1 MCGPVYGVRI
11 WQAARTFVSVV
22 GGVVGGI
29 ILGVLALA
37 AAGGLVLLV
46 LWIREPSASASA
58 RSHVQSLFVVGG
70 SKRTGQVT
78 GCIDRGPAR
87 QSSVDVWACRVN
99 GNGCVRTFAFV
110 MIPGYGAAPYD
121 RRSGDG
127 LTDPC
132 SARTAPTL
140 PRGLKR

>member
-1 MCGPVYGVRI
+1 V
-11 WQAARTFVSVV
+11 A
-22 GGVVGGI
+22 GI

-37 AAGGLVLLV
+37 AVGGLVLLV
-46 LWIREPSASASA
+46 LWIGEPSASASA
-58 RSHVQSLFVVGG
+58 RSHVQRLFLVGG
-70 SKRTGQVT
+70 SKRTGTVT

-87 QSSVDVWACRVN
+87 RSSLDVWACRVI
-99 GNGCVRTFAFV
+99 GTSCVHTFAFV

-132 SARTAPTL
+132 SARSAPTL
-140 PRGLKR
+140 PSGLKR

>member
-1 MCGPVYGVRI
+1 MWTVYGVSI
-11 WQAARTFVSVV
+11 WRAARTFVSVV

-37 AAGGLVLLV
+37 AVGGLVLLV
-46 LWIREPSASASA
+46 LWAREPSASASA

-70 SKRTGQVT
+70 SRRTGQVT
-78 GCIDRGPAR
+78 GCIDRGPSR
-87 QSSVDVWACRVN
+87 PGSMHVWACRVV
-99 GNGCVRTFAFV
+99 GNRCIRTFAFV

-121 RRSGDG
+121 ARSANA

-132 SARTAPTL
+132 STRSAPTL
-140 PRGLKR
+140 PGGLKR